1 MVAVRVSS
9 CFSNLSFLLCFQIFP
24 SFLFS
29 KPPCPSC
36 FCFFP
41 SVSASLSFSKILP
54 PGSFLS
60 FSKKSSP
67 LWFRSLP
74 CIYRQPGER
83 FTIPCPS
90 AGHGGVGVA
99 GYGCVGVG
107 MGHAGF
113 LGKWGG
119 EREKG
124 RITGKISKIL
134 FSPVSAF
141 VGEKKLHSAVQNG
154 TVQFFF

>member
-1 MVAVRVSS
+1 
-9 CFSNLSFLLCFQIFP
+9 
-24 SFLFS
+24 
-29 KPPCPSC
+29 
-36 FCFFP
+36 
-41 SVSASLSFSKILP
+41 
-54 PGSFLS
+54 
-60 FSKKSSP
+60 
-67 LWFRSLP
+67 
-74 CIYRQPGER
+74 
-83 FTIPCPS
+83 
-90 AGHGGVGVA
+90 
-99 GYGCVGVG
+99 